1 MNVSL
6 SRTSTAVA
14 GLIAASWLL
23 SACSNTS
30 TAENGAL
37 GTSGAAPS
45 VIALET
51 SNQSI
56 TVTNNAGKPI
66 EDVRVAIQPVGTA
79 PPFTSLVK
87 RMENGEKR
95 EISLSQFRANDG
107 TAFSARFAKARQV
120 TVTATDIVGK
130 KHELTKAWAH

>member
-6 SRTSTAVA
+6 SRPVSAVA
-14 GLIAASWLL
+14 GLLAASWLL
-23 SACSNTS
+23 SACSTTS
-30 TAENGAL
+30 TSESVPL
-37 GTSGAAPS
+37 GTSGAVPS

-51 SNQSI
+51 SNQSV
-56 TVTNNAGKPI
+56 TVTNNAGQPI

-79 PPFTSLVK
+79 PPYTSLVR

-95 EISLSQFRANDG
+95 EISLSQFRAKDG

-130 KHELTKAWAH
+130 KHELTRAWAH